1 MPVSEDQLRQLLAER
16 SDPARHRPVP
26 QERITARIRRARMK
40 RAAGAGLLAI
50 AVAAGAVSGVT
61 LAHDHA
67 AGHAASYSGPPLPAS
82 FTESDGAVYHQLAVT
97 SLDVPSQRYARLTV
111 HVGSEPVAVVM
122 GACGSSTRGVII
134 AFKVENGDDGVIA
147 CQATPRAVDLSVRPG
162 RTAVITFVQASQLG
176 KPDLRASWQLAV
188 YQWTPPATL
197 RPAPAAPRLP
207 RSYAGQNTVTGQ
219 GSARWRLAAGRS
231 GDWPGDQT
239 VTITVPA
246 GTGNFGVSVFCA
258 GAIAGRLQVHISSP
272 GMKGSQTTCP
282 AWITPGQQ
290 QWGQILI
297 GAPAGRPMTLT
308 FRFQAPSPEVAAA
321 YAKRAASWTIAVYE
335 EQ

>member
-1 MPVSEDQLRQLLAER
+1 
-16 SDPARHRPVP
+16 
-26 QERITARIRRARMK
+26 MK

-67 AGHAASYSGPPLPAS
+67 AGHAASYSGTPLPAS
-82 FTESDGAVYHQLAVT
+82 FTESDGTVYHQLAVT

-122 GACGSSTRGVII
+122 GACGSSAREAVV
-134 AFKVENGDDGVIA
+134 AFKVENGDDGLIA
-147 CQATPRAVDLSVRPG
+147 CQSTPRAVDLSVPSG
-162 RTAVITFVQASQLG
+162 QTAVITFVQASQLG
-176 KPDLRASWQLAV
+176 KPDFRARWQLAV
-188 YQWTPPATL
+188 YEWTPPATL

-219 GSARWRLAAGRS
+219 GSAQWRLAAGRS
-231 GDWPGDQT
+231 GDWPGDRT
-239 VTITVPA
+239 VTIIVPA

-272 GMKGSQTTCP
+272 GMRGQQTNCP
-282 AWITPGQQ
+282 AWVGAGQQ
-290 QWGQILI
+290 ESGQTII

-308 FRFQAPSPEVAAA
+308 FRFQAPSPELAAA

>member
-1 MPVSEDQLRQLLAER
+1 MPVSEDQLRRLLAER

-50 AVAAGAVSGVT
+50 AVAAGVVSGVT
-61 LAHDHA
+61 LAHERA
-67 AGHAASYSGPPLPAS
+67 SVTSYSGPPLPAT
-82 FTESDGAVYHQLAVT
+82 FTASDGTSYRQLAVT
-97 SLDVPSQRYARLTV
+97 DMAVPAEQSVSLTV
-111 HVGSEPVAVVM
+111 PAGSGLVDAM
-122 GACGSSTRGVII
+122 GACDAPDQGDIVIV
-134 AFKVENGDDGVIA
+134 KVDGVTSGLIG
-147 CQATPRAVDLSVRPG
+147 CERTPRLTRLSVHPG
-162 RTAVITFVQASQLG
+162 RAARITFVRIAAASR
-176 KPDLRASWQLAV
+176 PAARTDWRFAV
-188 YQWTPPATL
+188 YEWTPPATL

-231 GDWPGDQT
+231 GDWPGDRT

-258 GAIAGRLQVHISSP
+258 GAIAGRLQVSVSSP
-272 GMKGSQTTCP
+272 GMKGSQTSCP
-282 AWITPGQQ
+282 AWVGPGQQ
-290 QWGQILI
+290 QSGQILT

-308 FRFQAPSPEVAAA
+308 FRFQAPSPATAAA